1 MKEELTI
8 ISNDELVETAMQI
21 ILLAGDG
28 RNHMTSALKKAKEGN
43 FEEAEELVAAS
54 RECIRQAHSAQTSLI
69 SKEASGK
76 VRIQPTLIFNHA
88 QDTLMT
94 IITEINLSIEM
105 IDILKMIQSLQLG

>member
-1 MKEELTI
+1 MKDEIII
-8 ISNDELVETAMQI
+8 ISDEELVEPAMKI

-28 RNHMTSALKKAKEGN
+28 RNHIKNALKKAKEGN
-43 FEEAEELVAAS
+43 FEEAEELVSIS
-54 RECIRQAHSAQTSLI
+54 RECIRQAHDVQTILI

-94 IITEINLSIEM
+94 IISEITLSIEM
-105 IDILKMIQSLQLG
+105 IDILRMIR